1 MPKWALSVVFISPFP
16 PPPPPPPLSPTLA
29 YFFSAVRVYI
39 LGKKENISFSTLFRG
54 FLYDRFIQYFSSL
67 GDLEKYVS
75 VVFLMEIVL
84 SLITLCHS
92 LFPLFFNL
100 KNVFTS
106 CPCKLLQLGKF
117 KSSTEIQ
124 TSRDTNIL

>member
-1 MPKWALSVVFISPFP
+1 
-16 PPPPPPPLSPTLA
+16 
-29 YFFSAVRVYI
+29 
-39 LGKKENISFSTLFRG
+39 
-54 FLYDRFIQYFSSL
+54 
-67 GDLEKYVS
+67 
-75 VVFLMEIVL
+75 MEIVL

-106 CPCKLLQLGKF
+106 CPCKLLQIGKF

-124 TSRDTNIL
+124 TSRDTKLQRLPLTVPPFDHSYVHHGLNIKYEVRYTKFIWAPCAQLYSLAEIPQPPAFGLIYEGAFGQSR